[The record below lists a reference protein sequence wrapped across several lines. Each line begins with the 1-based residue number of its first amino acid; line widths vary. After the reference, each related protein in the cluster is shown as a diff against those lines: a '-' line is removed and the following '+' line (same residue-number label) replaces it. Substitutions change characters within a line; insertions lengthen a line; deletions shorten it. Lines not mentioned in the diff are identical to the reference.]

1 MLKLENGK
9 GSIIVDDNVISNIVS
24 IVANNCFGIT
34 GMTAKNVTEEFWT
47 LLKKDNLDKGIHIHC
62 DENEITIDL
71 HIMVI
76 YGINI
81 PAITES
87 IIHKV
92 SYSVEETTGFRVKQI
107 NLFVDEIS
115 TK

>member
-1 MLKLENGK
+1 MLKLENDK
-9 GSIIVDDNVISNIVS
+9 GNIIVDDNVIGNIVS

-34 GMTAKNVTEEFWT
+34 GMTAKNVTEEFWA
-47 LLKKDNLDKGIHIHC
+47 LLKKDNLDRGIYIRC
-62 DENEITIDL
+62 EDNEINIGL
-71 HIMVI
+71 HIMVV

-87 IIHKV
+87 IIHKI
-92 SYSVEETTGFRVKQI
+92 SYSVEETTGFRVKKI
-107 NLFVDEIS
+107 NIFVDQIS